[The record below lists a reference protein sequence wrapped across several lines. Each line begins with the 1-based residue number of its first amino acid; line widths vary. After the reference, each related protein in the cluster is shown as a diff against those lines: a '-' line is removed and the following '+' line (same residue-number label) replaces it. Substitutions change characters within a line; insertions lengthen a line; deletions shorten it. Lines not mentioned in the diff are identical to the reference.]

1 MIKLAGAAVGLLI
14 GSVLDSRAVELRVGP
29 LNCFDLDL
37 VPPSWTPPPIQ
48 VGLFW
53 FCFFWGE
60 LSFDPVFWC
69 YFSLCYSLRLVVLSL
84 LYVFSFLCSLVC

>member
-14 GSVLDSRAVELRVGP
+14 GSVLDSHAVELWVGP

-37 VPPSWTPPPIQ
+37 IPPSWTPLPIQ

-53 FCFFWGE
+53 FCFVGGGNCHLTQCFGVI
-60 LSFDPVFWC
+60 FH
-69 YFSLCYSLRLVVLSL
+69 
-84 LYVFSFLCSLVC
+84 YVIVYV